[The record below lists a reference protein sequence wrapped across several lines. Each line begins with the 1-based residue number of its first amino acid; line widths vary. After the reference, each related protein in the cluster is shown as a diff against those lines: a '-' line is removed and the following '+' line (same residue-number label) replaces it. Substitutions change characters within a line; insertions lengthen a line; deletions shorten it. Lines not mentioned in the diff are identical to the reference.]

1 MPVAST
7 VNEEIEN
14 ITMFPADCAS
24 MTTSSSTSDPMFA
37 NPCKKL
43 RSATNSQATPTSS
56 VTDSASAE
64 TRKLRFS
71 STVNICLV
79 LSRAELKP
87 LMAEIFWKPEEYAKF
102 KMDAVNELR
111 AHLSANGISA
121 KEAIFELYQP
131 HEHER
136 AQWLAQ
142 FHESEKRTE
151 DTDAE
156 SYSTASPSVT
166 GDEELCDLD
175 EIYDSEEDGELHIAG
190 DVKGLKLFSSEKTDP
205 GLSTNNSTIP
215 HKSNWKTPEKFPST
229 TNQFQWA
236 ISWKPKKLS
245 Q

>member
-1 MPVAST
+1 MT
-7 VNEEIEN
+7 VDIAEIDVTEN
-14 ITMFPADCAS
+14 IFMASADSISVA
-24 MTTSSSTSDPMFA
+24 TSSPTSNPMVA
-37 NPCKKL
+37 NPSEKL
-43 RSATNSQATPTSS
+43 S
-56 VTDSASAE
+56 VDDSCPAE
-64 TRKLRFS
+64 TRTLRFS

-87 LMAEIFWKPEEYAKF
+87 LMADIFWKPEEYAKF

-111 AHLSANGISA
+111 AHLSANGITA

-142 FHESEKRTE
+142 FHESERRTA

-156 SYSTASPSVT
+156 SYSTASPSIT

-175 EIYDSEEDGELHIAG
+175 EIYDSEEDDEPHIG
-190 DVKGLKLFSSEKTDP
+190 SDVKGLKLFSSVKTD
-205 GLSTNNSTIP
+205 LELRTNNSTVFNSP
-215 HKSNWKTPEKFPST
+215 NSKDPPKHST
-229 TNQFQWA
+229 NSSSSINQFQWA